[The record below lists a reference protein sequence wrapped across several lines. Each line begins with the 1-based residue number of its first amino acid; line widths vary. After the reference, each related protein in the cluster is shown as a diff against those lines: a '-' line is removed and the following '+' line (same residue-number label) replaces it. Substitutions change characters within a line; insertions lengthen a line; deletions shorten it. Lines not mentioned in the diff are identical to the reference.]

1 MRIRDWS
8 SDVCSSD
15 LADVAAAR
23 ATKRPDWSFDV
34 AYQRRAD
41 RYGDMVSA
49 GVTISLPLFAGKRQ
63 DPMIAASSASAS
75 AALAEQADMRRA
87 LAADLQAGIA
97 YHVMHHEQ
105 WMRSRD
111 KLLPLARQEVDLENA
126 SYSAGR
132 AGSIALIQTHTIN
145 RKSTRLNYI

>member
-49 GVTISLPLFAGKRQ
+49 GVTICLPLFAGKRQ

-75 AALAEQADMRRA
+75 AALAEQEDMRRV
-87 LAADLQAGIA
+87 LAAAVQAGIGHHA
-97 YHVMHHEQ
+97 LQHEQ
-105 WMRSRD
+105 WIGCRD
-111 KLLPLARQEVDLENA
+111 TGLQVAHREVD
-126 SYSAGR
+126 
-132 AGSIALIQTHTIN
+132 
-145 RKSTRLNYI
+145 

>member
-1 MRIRDWS
+1 MFSSVLSFFFSKQKKAYEMRISDWS

-15 LADVAAAR
+15 LQHPNLNAAIARTRQAEADVAAAR

-63 DPMIAASSASAS
+63 DPMNAASRASAS
-75 AALAEQADMRRA
+75 AALAEPEDMRRA
-87 LAADLQAGIA
+87 LVGDIETPVRPIQI
-97 YHVMHHEQ
+97 
-105 WMRSRD
+105 
-111 KLLPLARQEVDLENA
+111 
-126 SYSAGR
+126 GR
-132 AGSIALIQTHTIN
+132 APV
-145 RKSTRLNYI
+145 